1 MLIRQFLSF
10 LAIATF
16 ILLGSSSLYAAEP
29 IDANKSKVKPKAID
43 PALLKE
49 AEQLKKQLIQLNS
62 ELYQFEEDLLYP
74 ANTQLGV
81 FLSMSSESS
90 FILDSIE
97 IRLDDKLV
105 TSYLYKQNEISALK
119 KGGVQRLFLGSL
131 SDGRHKLTARFNGQG
146 ANNRY
151 FRRKKALPF
160 TKDQN
165 AKFIQ
170 LVVTESKTTREPLFK
185 VKQW

>member
-1 MLIRQFLSF
+1 MLVRRFLSY
-10 LAIATF
+10 LTVC
-16 ILLGSSSLYAAEP
+16 ILLILTSASLNAAEP
-29 IDANKSKVKPKAID
+29 NTPTEKPKAID
-43 PALLKE
+43 KALIKE
-49 AEQLKKQLIQLNS
+49 AEQLKKELVELNQ
-62 ELYQFEEDLLYP
+62 ELYQFEEELLYP

-81 FLSMSSESS
+81 FLSMAQENT
-90 FILDSIE
+90 FLLDSIE
-97 IRLDDKLV
+97 IRLDDKLI
-105 TSYLYKQNEISALK
+105 TSYLYNDKEISALK
-119 KGGVQRLFLGSL
+119 KGGIQRLYLGSL

-160 TKDQN
+160 TKGPD

-170 LVVTESKTTREPLFK
+170 LVVSESQTTREPLFK

>member
-1 MLIRQFLSF
+1 MKIRQGLSIIVMVVISF
-10 LAIATF
+10 SGATG
-16 ILLGSSSLYAAEP
+16 LNAA
-29 IDANKSKVKPKAID
+29 DKPASNQAAKDQSAID
-43 PALLKE
+43 DKIINQVE
-49 AEQLKKQLIQLNS
+49 TLKKQLIQLNS

-74 ANTQLGV
+74 ADTQLAV
-81 FLSMSSESS
+81 FLSITAENT
-90 FILDSIE
+90 FILDSVE
-97 IRLDDKLV
+97 ILLDDKLI
-105 TSYLYKQNEISALK
+105 TSYLYKENEISALK
-119 KGGVQRLFLGSL
+119 KGGVQRLYLGSL

-160 TKDQN
+160 TKEHD

-170 LVVTESKTTREPLFK
+170 LVVTENKTTREPLFK